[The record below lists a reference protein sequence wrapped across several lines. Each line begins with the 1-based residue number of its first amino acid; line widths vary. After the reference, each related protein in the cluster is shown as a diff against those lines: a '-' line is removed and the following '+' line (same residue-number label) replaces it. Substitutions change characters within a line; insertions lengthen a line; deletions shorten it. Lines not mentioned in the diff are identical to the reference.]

1 MPRRLSI
8 PKSLFLHFQ
17 NRLADGCVEYWTP
30 DGRARGCI
38 LLSNLFNTLIVNLTT
53 AAYLTGYCLSLG
65 ASPSYINTI
74 LLLMSLSSLVQFLS
88 PFWMERVSRRKPIIL
103 ALRATSHSL
112 LLFFIPLVGFLPL
125 PSTARLTVITV
136 FVALS
141 SLLTNSIG
149 PGLQIWHI
157 GRIPPKCQLNYFSFY
172 NIASC
177 VVVNGIIF
185 LISIGVDSMKA
196 LWGDFRA
203 LSYLR
208 FGLLLFA
215 ILDLWVLSRVPE
227 TPNPKSECRIT
238 PATLLRGLSS
248 SPAYLRVI
256 LIAAVWSFAANIPS
270 QYHMTYMLKDLHV
283 SYTVISAVNLFSIVS
298 VIFLTPLWKRLINQ
312 YSMKTG
318 LFISILLLAPY
329 GFLLFGVTE
338 SRMWLFPVAQI
349 YYLCMCIGV
358 NICFQII
365 PFLHMPEQQKTVFMA
380 SYNILVNLAATAG
393 VYAGRLIYEGYSALA
408 QANEWTLAPAR
419 VLVIVYGVALAAAAF
434 AVRGIFRR
442 LESGH

>member
-8 PKSLFLHFQ
+8 PKSLSLYFQ

-88 PFWMERVSRRKPIIL
+88 PFWMERVSRRKPVIL
-103 ALRATSHSL
+103 VLRAVSHSL
-112 LLFFIPLVGFLPL
+112 LLCFVPLVGFLPL
-125 PSTARLTVITV
+125 PSMTRLIVITV
-136 FVALS
+136 LVTLS

-172 NIASC
+172 NVASC
-177 VVVNGIIF
+177 IVVNGIIF

-215 ILDLWVLSRVPE
+215 VLDLWVLSRVPE
-227 TPNPKSECRIT
+227 TPNPKSDSLVT
-238 PATLLRGLSS
+238 PVTLLRGISS
-248 SPAYLRVI
+248 CPAYLRII
-256 LIAAVWSFAANIPS
+256 LIAAVWNFAA
-270 QYHMTYMLKDLHV
+270 
-283 SYTVISAVNLFSIVS
+283 
-298 VIFLTPLWKRLINQ
+298 IF
-312 YSMKTG
+312 
-318 LFISILLLAPY
+318 
-329 GFLLFGVTE
+329 
-338 SRMWLFPVAQI
+338 
-349 YYLCMCIGV
+349 
-358 NICFQII
+358 
-365 PFLHMPEQQKTVFMA
+365 
-380 SYNILVNLAATAG
+380 
-393 VYAGRLIYEGYSALA
+393 
-408 QANEWTLAPAR
+408 QANIT
-419 VLVIVYGVALAAAAF
+419 
-434 AVRGIFRR
+434 
-442 LESGH
+442 